1 MIPFFRKIRKK
12 MADDNRPLKYMRY
25 AIGEIVLVVIGI
37 LIALTIN
44 NWNSERN
51 EISKY
56 KKQLLK
62 VVESIKS
69 DSIQLEQLKQ
79 FRLMAIDK
87 TSQMMQELQNRNI
100 MDSDAFINSFLSLI
114 GEVKFVSDT
123 DNQLKSQFEN
133 YQNIHIH
140 EILDDYQKLARKIK
154 FREFRHNEFS
164 ENMEID
170 LWKKGFFKAINPK
183 FIKQP
188 GNNPSYISFKKLDL
202 NKIGVYD
209 DDTLFALCLRTELGF
224 SWLISEYDLLTAKG
238 EEVTKVIN
246 PEDILRV
253 REVVRSIYVDEKV
266 KDYIVNIIFF

>member
-1 MIPFFRKIRKK
+1 MINFFRKTRKK
-12 MADDNRPLKYMRY
+12 LADDNKPMKYARY
-25 AIGEIVLVVIGI
+25 AVGEIVLVVIGI

-79 FRLMAIDK
+79 SRLMAIDK

-100 MDSDAFINSFLSLI
+100 MDSDAFINSFLTLI

-140 EILDDYQKLARKIK
+140 EMLNDYQKLVGKII

-170 LWKKGFFKAINPK
+170 LWKKGFFKAIDAK

-188 GNNPSYISFKKLDL
+188 GNNPSYISFKKPDL

-209 DDTLFALCLRTELGF
+209 DDTLFALCLRTEMGF

-246 PEDILRV
+246 NFLND
-253 REVVRSIYVDEKV
+253 D
-266 KDYIVNIIFF
+266 